1 MQRTIITHVGASL
14 LAPSCLAFKDYGGA
28 SELRAALRAEHED
41 ALAHLDPAADHL
53 EAELGAIWAT
63 GADTRWRDSP
73 AEIASL
79 SRLALAPADRV
90 VLLHSDTLTGRF
102 CAALLQRALS
112 ASFTP
117 LNGYPHSA
125 PGRVVARNLTGLRVT
140 DRPGAAPAAGG
151 TAAER
156 FVRDGLRDYVEH
168 VWSAYDELAAS
179 LSASGDEGRLI
190 FNVTAGYKSMV
201 PIARDLALLL
211 PEHIRG
217 LERPITTELCVLY
230 EESSELIRYASLP
243 VQFDWSKVYMAHL
256 GRADADAP
264 GARLR
269 YDHTAADNLAFFERA
284 PDDPSYAHL
293 SPLGRVV
300 WELGKKLAYADP

>member
-14 LAPSCLAFKDYGGA
+14 LAPRCAAFQGYKDA
-28 SELRAALRAEHED
+28 SELLNALRDED
-41 ALAHLDPAADHL
+41 EAALAHLDAAADHL
-53 EAELGAIWAT
+53 IANLNTIWVR

-79 SRLALAPADRV
+79 SRLALSPTDRV

-102 CAALLQRALS
+102 CADLLQRALS
-112 ASFTP
+112 APFTSV
-117 LNGYPHSA
+117 NGYPHTL
-125 PGRVVARNLTGLRVT
+125 PGRVVAHNLSGLRVT
-140 DRPGAAPAAGG
+140 DRPGTAPAAGE

-168 VWSAYDELAAS
+168 VWNAYDELAAS
-179 LSASGDEGRLI
+179 LSASGDQGQLI

-211 PEHIRG
+211 TEHIHG

-256 GRADADAP
+256 ARADADAP

-269 YDHTAADNLAFFERA
+269 YDHIAADNLAFFERA
-284 PDDPSYAHL
+284 PDDEAYARL

-300 WELGKKLAYADP
+300 WELGKKLAYAEP